1 MKRQRLFC
9 RCAAVVAQVVVD
21 KETHLQLSMTAIDG
35 GEGQLWVIRVGLP
48 MHRSLP
54 VFPHEQTSAASV
66 GMSQKCQKRKSGL
79 LRIDRAADHWTRG
92 SLIRNDAP
100 P

>member
-35 GEGQLWVIRVGLP
+35 GEGQLWVKLTLQLCSFEMGALSDRLVC
-48 MHRSLP
+48 SAP
-54 VFPHEQTSAASV
+54 V
-66 GMSQKCQKRKSGL
+66 
-79 LRIDRAADHWTRG
+79 
-92 SLIRNDAP
+92 
-100 P
+100 

>member
-35 GEGQLWVIRVGLP
+35 GEGQLWVNHAGL
-48 MHRSLP
+48 
-54 VFPHEQTSAASV
+54 T
-66 GMSQKCQKRKSGL
+66 
-79 LRIDRAADHWTRG
+79 LRR
-92 SLIRNDAP
+92 
-100 P
+100 

>member
-35 GEGQLWVIRVGLP
+35 GEGQLWIIFDGCRQLPCIRSTRVNQA
-48 MHRSLP
+48 M
-54 VFPHEQTSAASV
+54 AA
-66 GMSQKCQKRKSGL
+66 
-79 LRIDRAADHWTRG
+79 
-92 SLIRNDAP
+92 P
-100 P
+100 

>member
-35 GEGQLWVIRVGLP
+35 GEGQLLG
-48 MHRSLP
+48 
-54 VFPHEQTSAASV
+54 Q
-66 GMSQKCQKRKSGL
+66 SQKNSV
-79 LRIDRAADHWTRG
+79 
-92 SLIRNDAP
+92 
-100 P
+100 